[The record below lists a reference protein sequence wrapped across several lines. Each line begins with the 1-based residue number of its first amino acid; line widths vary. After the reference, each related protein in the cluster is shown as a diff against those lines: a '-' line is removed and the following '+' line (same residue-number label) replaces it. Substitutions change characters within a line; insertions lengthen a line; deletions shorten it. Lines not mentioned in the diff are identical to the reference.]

1 MLSNDVS
8 KKQKESKRTF
18 YQSEW
23 LDLHQHVLDYQN
35 GIEEATEEI
44 LKCFED
50 YIYKY
55 LHFICHKIYPPNNY
69 SIQRFVV
76 LFMTD
81 PKFRKLIKKADHCP
95 KVKAHVYETIDKIHF
110 LHARLETEDVYQILV
125 LTLLQMAKKYKD
137 YSRPSFHSYVQK
149 CFHYECYR
157 NLNRIINDPTD
168 RRLNNEHYFDDK
180 FRIDDRTV
188 DTYTFV
194 QFQHVV
200 NEVAHEQSLQKS
212 NTLVIQEV
220 GVSVYDD
227 SLFNFNWINGTTC
240 HEVFQSLTPF
250 ERNILVLSYIYK
262 KTDKEIADH
271 YGLCRATINRKKKA
285 TVEKIKSGPFYLN

>member
-1 MLSNDVS
+1 MLTNELS
-8 KKQKESKRTF
+8 KSQKESKRTF

-35 GIEEATEEI
+35 EVDGASDNI
-44 LKCFED
+44 LNCFEEF
-50 YIYKY
+50 IYKY
-55 LHFICHKIYPPNNY
+55 LHFICHKVYPPNNY
-69 SIQRFVV
+69 SIQRFIV
-76 LFMTD
+76 LFMTI
-81 PKFRKLIKKADHCP
+81 PKFRKLIKKADGCP

-110 LHARLETEDVYQILV
+110 LYSRLDAEDVYQILV

-157 NLNRIINDPTD
+157 NLNRIINDPAD

-180 FRIDDRTV
+180 FRIDDRTI
-188 DTYTFV
+188 DTYTVV
-194 QFQHVV
+194 QFQHVI
-200 NEVAHEQSLQKS
+200 NEVAHEQLLLKS
-212 NTLVIQEV
+212 NALVIEEV
-220 GVSVYDD
+220 NVSVYDN

-240 HEVFQSLTPF
+240 HELFQTLTPF
-250 ERNILVLSYIYK
+250 ERNILVFSYIYK
-262 KTDKEIADH
+262 QTDKEIADH

-285 TVEKIKSGPFYLN
+285 AIEKIKNLPFELN

>member
-8 KKQKESKRTF
+8 KNQKESKRTF

-76 LFMTD
+76 LFMTV
-81 PKFRKLIKKADHCP
+81 PKFRKLIKKADRCP
-95 KVKAHVYETIDKIHF
+95 KVKAHVYETIDKIHY

-137 YSRPSFHSYVQK
+137 YNRPSFHSYVQK

-157 NLNRIINDPTD
+157 NLNRIINDPAD

-188 DTYTFV
+188 DTHTFV
-194 QFQHVV
+194 QFQRVI

-240 HEVFQSLTPF
+240 NETFQMLTPF

-285 TVEKIKSGPFYLN
+285 AVEKIKSVPFHLN